1 MMMTRQARSGKTML
15 RKTKPNKF
23 RHLRTAILVDV
34 DGTLVGHYRNGK
46 RELRPSAR
54 SVLQLLSQTAPVF
67 LWSLVGTENGERL
80 LEEFPELRSYVR
92 GCYGKDDFPLDA
104 VDRPFAIDDEALD
117 EPVLQCRH
125 FILESSYFGGAEE
138 GDLVRT
144 ATAVVAEIRGGTK
157 RTAIQKLET
166 AETIRGKRSAMAQFS
181 KNPMDSKPDGGSRIT
196 WVRGDERPG
205 PRQLIG
211 VLELR
216 SDNTCRAV
224 FAERTQVDGRC
235 HVLMARR
242 AWGGKDSLDTR
253 WWSLVLDDNLKVD
266 TIRNGSC
273 GDALLTEDVPRIV
286 CALEELNLVATETM
300 IAVDDGPAV
309 FPGLGRK

>member
-1 MMMTRQARSGKTML
+1 MNKQ
-15 RKTKPNKF
+15 RKQKRKMF
-23 RHLRTAILVDV
+23 RRLRTAILVDV
-34 DGTLVGHYRNGK
+34 DGTLVGNYRNGK

-54 SVLQLLSQTAPVF
+54 SVLEMLSQTAPVF
-67 LWSLVGTENGERL
+67 LWSLVGAENGERL
-80 LEEFPELRSYVR
+80 LEEFPELRSCVR

-125 FILESSYFGGAEE
+125 FILESSYFGGAEQD
-138 GDLVRT
+138 DLVRI
-144 ATAVVAEIRGGTK
+144 ATAVVAEIRGETT
-157 RTAIQKLET
+157 RPAIRQLET
-166 AETIRGKRSAMAQFS
+166 AETIRGKSTAMS
-181 KNPMDSKPDGGSRIT
+181 ERPNSEMDSTFDGGGKIT

-205 PRQLIG
+205 PQQLIG

-235 HVLMARR
+235 HVLLARQ

-253 WWSLVLDDNLKVD
+253 WWSLVLDDNLKVH

-286 CALEELNLVATETM
+286 CALEELKLITTETM